1 MTGVRMPPELKDRL
15 QNAAELSGRS
25 LNMEIVQRLVASLE
39 TTYPA
44 PPMAA
49 NEPLREYTVQL
60 TEAEKSILAV
70 FRRLSPE
77 KQLALIS
84 LFK

>member
-15 QNAAELSGRS
+15 QNAADLNGRS
-25 LNMEIVQRLVASLE
+25 LNMEIVQRLSASLE
-39 TTYPA
+39 TNH
-44 PPMAA
+44 PPLPLAA
-49 NEPLREYTVQL
+49 NEPLRDYTPAL
-60 TEAEKSILAV
+60 TDAEKSMLAV
-70 FRRLSPE
+70 FRRLPPE